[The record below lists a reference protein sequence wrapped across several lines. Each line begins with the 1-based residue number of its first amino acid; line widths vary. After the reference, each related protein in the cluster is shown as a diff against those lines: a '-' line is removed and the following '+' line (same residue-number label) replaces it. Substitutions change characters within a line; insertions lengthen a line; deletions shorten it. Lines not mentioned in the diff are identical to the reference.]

1 MKVKKRTQQKTADTQ
16 VPKRQRRKE
25 KVETQRVSVDIQG
38 RRVPMTALEAALLDF
53 DPVVRAI
60 IVARHRIEKA

>member
-1 MKVKKRTQQKTADTQ
+1 MKKRTQQKTADIQLT
-16 VPKRQRRKE
+16 RHQRRKA

-38 RRVPMTALEAALLDF
+38 RRVPMTALEAALLNF

-60 IVARHRIEKA
+60 FVGRPRTEKE